1 MLKEAKNY
9 FWPLIDLALLV
20 AIVFGTWCI
29 VYFARRYAASLPITR
44 TISISAEGKTTVSPD
59 IAKLA
64 FAVVSEGK
72 NPEDVQEDNTRKMN
86 AAIEFVKGQGVE
98 AKDIKTSGYN
108 LSPRYEYDEKK
119 RTSFISGYTLTQTI
133 TIQLRD
139 FEKISP
145 ILGAL
150 PGIGVNQIHG
160 VNFEIEDP
168 EKYLAEARE
177 EAFTRAYA
185 KAWKMAQQNGVKL
198 GRIVT
203 FSEGSQ
209 GPIYP
214 MRFEAMALKADMG
227 GAPAPAIEPGSEEV
241 RVNVTVTYEL
251 K

>member
-1 MLKEAKNY
+1 MPKEAKNY
-9 FWPLIDLALLV
+9 FWILIDAALIV
-20 AIVFGTWCI
+20 AIVFGTWCA
-29 VYFARRYAASLPITR
+29 VYYVGRYAASLPITR
-44 TISISAEGKTTVSPD
+44 TISVSAEGKIIAASDV
-59 IAKLA
+59 AKLS

-72 NPEDVQEDNTRKMN
+72 DPEAIQVDNARKMN
-86 AAIEFVKGQGVE
+86 AAIEFVKTQGID

-119 RTSFISGYTLTQTI
+119 RTTFISGYTLTQTV
-133 TIQLRD
+133 TIQVRD

-150 PGIGVNQIHG
+150 PGIGINQIQG
-160 VNFEIEDP
+160 VNFEIDDP
-168 EKYLAEARE
+168 EKYLAMARE

-185 KAWKMAQQNGVKL
+185 KAAAMAKQNGVRL
-198 GRIVT
+198 GRVIT
-203 FSEGSQ
+203 FSEGLQ

-214 MRFEAMALKADMG
+214 RYFEAAALKADV
-227 GAPAPAIEPGSEEV
+227 GAPAPTIEPGSEEV